1 MLDYTT
7 TKKKMNDFE
16 NKCRNDEVSKT
27 TCTQED
33 SLWTLMI

>member
-7 TKKKMNDFE
+7 TKKKNEWLE
-16 NKCRNDEVSKT
+16 NKCRNDEVWKT

-33 SLWTLMI
+33 SLWTLML